1 MLKDIVLPNIS
12 MLTSL
17 LGWSVIC
24 IFGRGGGLVVNVHAF
39 YSNDPSSILAEVESE
54 ETKRNEI
61 LVDSYLTNNN
71 KSKCNVQ

>member
-1 MLKDIVLPNIS
+1 MHI
-12 MLTSL
+12 
-17 LGWSVIC
+17 WSRWWPCVQ
-24 IFGRGGGLVVNVHAF
+24 RAAF